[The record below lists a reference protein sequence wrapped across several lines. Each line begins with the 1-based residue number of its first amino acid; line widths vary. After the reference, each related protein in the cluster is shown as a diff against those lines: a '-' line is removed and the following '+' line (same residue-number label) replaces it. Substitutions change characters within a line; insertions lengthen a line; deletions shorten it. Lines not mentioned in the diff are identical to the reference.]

1 MGIIYQIGYLEG
13 VDTEDLPSLPKT
25 IRLRVQKAIEKRLT
39 IIPDKVGEALSHKWV
54 GYFRLRVGDY
64 RVIYLIDNS
73 EHMVKIAAIGHRKEI
88 YKRSPE

>member
-1 MGIIYQIGYLEG
+1 M
-13 VDTEDLPSLPKT
+13 
-25 IRLRVQKAIEKRLT
+25 
-39 IIPDKVGEALSHKWV
+39 PDKVGEALSHKWV

>member
-1 MGIIYQIGYLEG
+1 MGIIYKIGYFEG

-25 IRLRVQKAIEKRLT
+25 VRLRVQKAIERRLT
-39 IIPDKVGEALSHKWV
+39 IFPDKVGEALSHKWK

-64 RVIYLIDNS
+64 RIIYLIDNL
-73 EHMVKIAAIGHRKEI
+73 EYMVKIAAIGHRKDI

>member
-1 MGIIYQIGYLEG
+1 MEIIYRIGYFEG

-25 IRLRVQKAIEKRLT
+25 VRLRVQKAIERRLT
-39 IIPDKVGEALSHKWV
+39 VIPDKVGEALSHKWK
-54 GYFRLRVGDY
+54 GCFRLRVGDY
-64 RVIYLIDNS
+64 RIICLIDNL